1 MTVST
6 LRRAAWVVTPLA
18 IVIAYVLLRGYADR
32 ARSLES
38 VLGLAHGDPAW
49 HALVAATVILLRVAA
64 YAAVGGTLVA
74 WPLEEWLL
82 ARAARQ
88 TADAVAGDPIAP

>member
-1 MTVST
+1 MRLATF
-6 LRRAAWVVTPLA
+6 RRAVWVLTPIVL
-18 IVIAYVLLRGYADR
+18 VIAYVLLRGYADR

-49 HALVAATVILLRVAA
+49 HAFVAAAVILLRVAA
-64 YAAVGGTLVA
+64 YGAVGGTLVA

-82 ARAARQ
+82 ARAARAIGDH
-88 TADAVAGDPIAP
+88 ADRG